1 MRLRLRPRFVSID
14 AARRDAILQE
24 IDQNAALGQN
34 FLVLVLLSCVIAT
47 FGLIQN
53 SAAVII
59 GAMLVA
65 PLMGPIVAFALALV
79 YGDPRRVARALGT
92 LALGAAIAV
101 ALSALLGLLVT
112 LVGTVDFGATGLPSE
127 ILGRTQPSLFDLAV
141 ALAGGTAGSYALVQ
155 PRLSSALAGVAI
167 ATALMPPLCVVG
179 LGISQGDMAIWGG
192 SLLLFL
198 TNVAAIVFAASGI
211 FALAGFL
218 PAAGGSRRRR
228 LPHARLVNLLLL
240 LPVVVLLTAFT
251 INITQQTQLT
261 AAIRVTLTRELQRH
275 RNTSLVHVDRSADGG
290 TLDIVAT
297 IRSPA
302 TLTLSEAQ
310 SIEAALAA
318 RLRQRVALNLLVV
331 PVTSLDP
338 LESADVHRH
347 IHADT
352 YPTAEPYRER
362 PAKRTGNGE
371 CALPWDGDTGSAAS
385 CLADR
390 ARWDA
395 FTPTDRARHRD
406 CHAHELAHEYSHPN
420 GHPDG
425 GPHANAAAEC
435 YADGEPHAK
444 AATKRDADAERNP
457 HAAAQRHGDMDAA
470 AEPDQHPHPSP
481 HPDADS
487 GAHRHAIRLCR
498 GRRDRW
504 AGRLC
509 SALARIDGDR
519 GRAAGW
525 YTRAAHRTGGEPRRL
540 PLAAGR
546 APRRAGCVGPQAVP
560 GTAPHLYPSVAVAYP
575 RGAWDGR

>member
-1 MRLRLRPRFVSID
+1 MHLRLRSRFVSID

-112 LVGTVDFGATGLPSE
+112 LIGTVDFGATGLPSE

-179 LGISQGDMAIWGG
+179 LGISQGNMAIWGG
-192 SLLLFL
+192 ALLLFL
-198 TNVAAIVFAASGI
+198 TNIAAIVFAASGI

-218 PAAGGSRRRR
+218 PAAVGSRRWR

-240 LPVVVLLTAFT
+240 LPVVVLLTVFT

-275 RNTSLVHVDRSADGG
+275 RNTSLVHVDRSTDGG
-290 TLDIVAT
+290 TLNIVAT

-338 LESADVHRH
+338 LNPPTFTATSTPTPIPPPSRIASALTSAQATGKVLFHGTGTPVPLLPASPTESIGKPSPRPTSSGSVTPSPRPTVRATATATRTSSPTSTA
-347 IHADT
+347 I
-352 YPTAEPYRER
+352 PTA
-362 PAKRTGNGE
+362 
-371 CALPWDGDTGSAAS
+371 
-385 CLADR
+385 
-390 ARWDA
+390 
-395 FTPTDRARHRD
+395 TPTVSRTPTPRP
-406 CHAHELAHEYSHPN
+406 S
-420 GHPDG
+420 
-425 GPHANAAAEC
+425 
-435 YADGEPHAK
+435 
-444 AATKRDADAERNP
+444 ATPTVSATPTPR
-457 HAAAQRHGDMDAA
+457 
-470 AEPDQHPHPSP
+470 PSATATWTLRP
-481 HPDADS
+481 
-487 GAHRHAIRLCR
+487 
-498 GRRDRW
+498 
-504 AGRLC
+504 
-509 SALARIDGDR
+509 SA
-519 GRAAGW
+519 
-525 YTRAAHRTGGEPRRL
+525 TST
-540 PLAAGR
+540 R
-546 APRRAGCVGPQAVP
+546 APRPTPTRTPVPTATPSAYAVVGGTGGLGVYAQRSP
-560 GTAPHLYPSVAVAYP
+560 GLTAIVAALPDGTLVQLTG
-575 RGAWDGR
+575 RGVSRDGYRWQQVVLPDGRVVWVPRQFLVPYRTYIRPSP

>member
-1 MRLRLRPRFVSID
+1 VSLD

-112 LVGTVDFGATGLPSE
+112 LVGTVDFEATGLPSE

-179 LGISQGDMAIWGG
+179 LGISQGNMAIWGG

-218 PAAGGSRRRR
+218 PAAIGSRRWR

-251 INITQQTQLT
+251 IDITQQTQLT

-275 RNTSLVHVDRSADGG
+275 RNTSLVHVDRSTDGG

-302 TLTLSEAQ
+302 TLTLGEAQ

-338 LESADVHRH
+338 LNPPTFTATSTPTPIPPPSRIASALPSAQATGNVLFRGTGTPVPLLPASPTGRVGTPSPRPTVRATATATRTSSPTSTA
-347 IHADT
+347 ILTAT
-352 YPTAEPYRER
+352 PTVSRTPTPRPSVTPTPSATPTPQPSAAATWTPTPSATPTPQPSATATWTPRPSAISTRTPRPTPTRTPVPTATPSAYAVVGGTGGLGVYAHRSPGLTAIVAALPDGTLVQLTGRGVSIDGYRWQQVVLPDGRVVWVPRQFLVPYRTYIR
-362 PAKRTGNGE
+362 PSR
-371 CALPWDGDTGSAAS
+371 
-385 CLADR
+385 
-390 ARWDA
+390 
-395 FTPTDRARHRD
+395 
-406 CHAHELAHEYSHPN
+406 
-420 GHPDG
+420 
-425 GPHANAAAEC
+425 
-435 YADGEPHAK
+435 
-444 AATKRDADAERNP
+444 
-457 HAAAQRHGDMDAA
+457 
-470 AEPDQHPHPSP
+470 
-481 HPDADS
+481 
-487 GAHRHAIRLCR
+487 
-498 GRRDRW
+498 
-504 AGRLC
+504 
-509 SALARIDGDR
+509 
-519 GRAAGW
+519 
-525 YTRAAHRTGGEPRRL
+525 
-540 PLAAGR
+540 
-546 APRRAGCVGPQAVP
+546 
-560 GTAPHLYPSVAVAYP
+560 
-575 RGAWDGR
+575 